1 MIFYLTG
8 TGNSRWA
15 ARLLADHLQDTAEDA
30 APYLK
35 SGLTPS
41 LHSEKP
47 WIFVCPTY
55 GWQIPH
61 VFADL
66 LRSTGFDGSKKA
78 YFILTCGGDIGAAGP
93 RLQKLCG
100 EIGLEY
106 CGVLPLIM
114 PENYVAMFPVP
125 GEEEA
130 QKIIDAAREPLLEAI
145 ALIAEEKPFPARRLS
160 LTDQLKSGPVNWF
173 FCRFCIKSSPFYTTA
188 ACNGCGRC
196 AKMCFT
202 NCIEIKDGRP
212 HWGANCTH
220 CMACICGCP
229 QRAIEYGKKSQGKPR
244 YRCEEYTG

>member
-61 VFADL
+61 IFADL
-66 LRSTGFDGSKKA
+66 LRRTGFDGSKKA

-130 QKIIDAAREPLLEAI
+130 QKIGAVDFLVQGTASGSHSTHCRGKTVPGAPPFPVRSAEKRPGKLVFLPFLHQKQPFLHHCGLQWLRPLCQNVLHQLYCGAGGQTPLGKELHPLYGLHLRLSAAR
-145 ALIAEEKPFPARRLS
+145 
-160 LTDQLKSGPVNWF
+160 
-173 FCRFCIKSSPFYTTA
+173 
-188 ACNGCGRC
+188 
-196 AKMCFT
+196 
-202 NCIEIKDGRP
+202 
-212 HWGANCTH
+212 H
-220 CMACICGCP
+220 
-229 QRAIEYGKKSQGKPR
+229 
-244 YRCEEYTG
+244 